1 MGMVHKNFQNHLQ
14 PYFCYQDHLVEP
26 PGSLALVEQLI
37 LTHFNLKAGV
47 YVLIFEE
54 LLPIVQNFLV

>member
-1 MGMVHKNFQNHLQ
+1 MCTVHKNLQHRLQ

-47 YVLIFEE
+47 YMY
-54 LLPIVQNFLV
+54 

>member
-1 MGMVHKNFQNHLQ
+1 MGMVHKNFHNRLQ
-14 PYFCYQDHLVEP
+14 PYFRYQDHLVEP

-47 YVLIFEE
+47 YLY
-54 LLPIVQNFLV
+54 